1 MKIGVF
7 GGTFDPIHV
16 GHMLIAEE
24 ARVRLRLERVLFI
37 PAGQPWLK
45 ADRWV
50 SGIKH
55 RMAMVA
61 AAIEDNRHFELCDME
76 AVREG
81 PSYTVD
87 TLVEL
92 RRLLGSSAELYLILG
107 CDALEEMDR
116 WREPERIHE
125 LSRVVAIPRP
135 GFQVKDHKS
144 RSASRSPVFID
155 APLISVSGAD
165 IRARVTEGL
174 SIKYM
179 VPAAVEDY
187 IARNGLYREGADASE

>member
-45 ADRWV
+45 ADRRV
-50 SGIKH
+50 SDVKH

-61 AAIEDNRHFELCDME
+61 AAIEDNQHFKLCDME

-92 RRLLGSSAELYLILG
+92 RRLLGSSAELYLVLG
-107 CDALEEMDR
+107 GDALEEMHR
-116 WREPERIHE
+116 WREPERIYE
-125 LSRVVAIPRP
+125 LSRVVAVPRS
-135 GFQVKDHKS
+135 GFQVSDHNTQITP
-144 RSASRSPVFID
+144 RSPVYID
-155 APLISVSGAD
+155 APLIDISGAD
-165 IRARVTEGL
+165 IRARVAEGL
-174 SIKYM
+174 SIKCM

-187 IARNGLYREGADASE
+187 IVGNGLYREGADASE